1 MSDTATPPRYAAETG
16 ERFARLEQ
24 IADDT
29 RRSLDRLE
37 RGIEKVSDRIEKV
50 NDRIEKVNDWI
61 DKVNDRLDTTT
72 GEVRSQFRWTVGLL
86 FSLALAMLA
95 GFGTLFQSLSKL
107 AHP

>member
-37 RGIEKVSDRIEKV
+37 RGIEKVDGRIDKV
-50 NDRIEKVNDWI
+50 NDRI
-61 DKVNDRLDTTT
+61 DKVNDRLDATT
-72 GEVRSQFRWTVGLL
+72 GEARSQFRWTVGLL

-95 GFGTLFQSLSKL
+95 GFGTLFQSLSRL

>member
-29 RRSLDRLE
+29 RRSLDRME
-37 RGIEKVSDRIEKV
+37 RGIEKVSDRIDKV
-50 NDRIEKVNDWI
+50 SERI
-61 DKVNDRLDTTT
+61 DKVNDRLDATT

-95 GFGTLFQSLSKL
+95 GFGTIFQALSRL

>member
-37 RGIEKVSDRIEKV
+37 RGIEKV
-50 NDRIEKVNDWI
+50 NDRIDKVSERI
-61 DKVNDRLDTTT
+61 DKVNDRLDATT
-72 GEVRSQFRWTVGLL
+72 GEVRSQFRWTIGLL
-86 FSLALAMLA
+86 FSLTLAMLA
-95 GFGTLFQSLSKL
+95 GFGTLFQSLSRL